1 MTFIYTPPEPFGYVS
16 HIAHVFLNAEGG
28 FVRCEGQ
35 QSKIFNTGIFTDTQ
49 LRSEVERVR
58 RETVE
63 ACAKLCHSQ
72 AATRSNP
79 DYVNAAIDCSVK
91 IRRLLK

>member
-1 MTFIYTPPEPFGYVS
+1 MTFIYTPPEPTDDQLVKGVKAMRLFVTKNSVADFRLGYM
-16 HIAHVFLNAEGG
+16 AALAA
-28 FVRCEGQ
+28 
-35 QSKIFNTGIFTDTQ
+35 DTQ

-58 RETVE
+58 RETVAE
-63 ACAKLCHSQ
+63 CAKLCRSQ

-91 IRRLLK
+91 IRRLK